1 MSYKFESNGIVVE
14 FDDNSPEVLKALENA
29 VNRGLKACGEKAVG
43 YAQNELKRQLKHTHS
58 ENDYV
63 ATGNLMGSITY
74 EVDGDDCYIGT
85 NVEYAPYVEMGTGKF
100 AESGGRQTPWVYKDD
115 QGHWHRTEG
124 QKPKPFLKP
133 SAENHSEEYRE
144 ILKDSLE
151 NA

>member
-14 FDDNSPEVLKALENA
+14 FDDNSPEVLRALENA
-29 VNRGLKACGEKAVG
+29 VNRGLKACGETAVG
-43 YAQNELKRQLKHTHS
+43 YAQDELKRQLKKVHG

-63 ATGNLMGSITY
+63 ATGNLLGSISY

-85 NVEYAPYVEMGTGKF
+85 NVEYAIYVEFGTGIH
-100 AESGGRQTPWVYKDD
+100 AEEGGRQTPWVYKDD

-124 QKPKPFLKP
+124 QKPKPFIRP
-133 SAENHSEEYRE
+133 SASNHSDEYRS
-144 ILKDSLE
+144 ILEDSLK